1 MLDFWPFPDPPD
13 RRVSTTRF
21 VVEKGFPILVVSR
34 NPNGDWTFLCGK
46 TDKKKDT
53 REVLLGEVLD
63 YDERVAE
70 VADLPVAWRA
80 FRDAPDSPWMQ
91 VPLG

>member
-1 MLDFWPFPDPPD
+1 MLHFWPFPDPPD
-13 RRVSTTRF
+13 RRVFTTRL

-34 NPNGDWTFLCGK
+34 DPDGEWEFLCGT
-46 TDKKKDT
+46 TDKTKDA

-80 FRDAPDSPWMQ
+80 FRDAADSPWMQ
-91 VPLG
+91 EPLS

>member
-1 MLDFWPFPDPPD
+1 MLHFWPFPDPPD
-13 RRVSTTRF
+13 RPVHTTRF

-34 NPNGDWTFLCGK
+34 DPTGEWRFLCGK
-46 TDKKKDT
+46 TDKKKDA

-91 VPLG
+91 LPLG

>member
-1 MLDFWPFPDPPD
+1 MPHFWPFPDPPD

-21 VVEKGFPILVVSR
+21 VVEKGLPILVVAR
-34 NPNGDWTFLCGK
+34 APDGEWRFLCGK
-46 TDKKKDT
+46 TDKKKDA
-53 REVLLGEVLD
+53 REILLGEVLE

-80 FRDAPDSPWMQ
+80 YRDAPDSPWMQ
-91 VPLG
+91 APLG